1 MTLSED
7 LNYRGLIN
15 QMSSDEL
22 LVQMDSSRLSL
33 YVGFDPT
40 ADSLHLGNL
49 LGLTVLRRFQRSGHR
64 PILVAGGGTGM
75 IGDPS
80 GRSTE
85 RTLLDDATLTKNTE
99 AIRSQLERF
108 IDFTG
113 ESAGVLVDNRE
124 WLESL
129 NLIDYLRDYGKHFPL
144 ATMLAKD
151 SVKTRLG
158 SEGISY
164 TEFSY
169 MVLQAIDFLELN
181 RRFDCSLQLGGSDQW
196 GNITAGI
203 DLIRRVA
210 QQEAYGLTW
219 PLITKADGTKFG
231 KSVGGAIWLDPRKTS
246 PYQLYQ
252 FLFRSDDSMV
262 ISYLKQFTSLEPA
275 EVIEIDQ
282 EFHDHPERREPHHR
296 LATELVA
303 LVHGQEEAERAR
315 RASRSLFAGAVE
327 SLESD
332 LLEEAL
338 GEAPTLI
345 VDSGEFDGGID
356 LVELVSRTS
365 LFASKSELRRNLSQ
379 GGLYVNGSQQRE
391 SLVVTREMLIDGRL
405 LVLRRGKKDYCLV
418 RCIRGAADE

>member
-1 MTLSED
+1 
-7 LNYRGLIN
+7 
-15 QMSSDEL
+15 
-22 LVQMDSSRLSL
+22 
-33 YVGFDPT
+33 
-40 ADSLHLGNL
+40 
-49 LGLTVLRRFQRSGHR
+49 
-64 PILVAGGGTGM
+64 M

-275 EVIEIDQ
+275 EIIEIDQ